1 MEFIIK
7 NELILRRLLYS
18 DAFIGSFTGIFGL
31 VFATFLSKLVG
42 INHTV
47 IVLISIITFCYSIL
61 ASFLA
66 FSKKIDIRYTRI
78 LILANWI
85 WSGISIFLLYLHYD
99 NATLV
104 GKSYLILQV
113 IAVAGLAYLEGSQII
128 KQSNTHEV

>member
-18 DAFIGSFTGIFGL
+18 DAFIGSFTGIFGV

-42 INHTV
+42 IN
-47 IVLISIITFCYSIL
+47 TFCYSIL
-61 ASFLA
+61 ASLLA

-85 WSGISIFLLYLHYD
+85 WSVISIFLLYLHYD